1 MDIPFIYKY
10 KPLNIDDFELNSN
23 IRDTIKSLIEMDS
36 LNILFIGNS
45 GCGKS
50 SLIQSIIK
58 EYYNGVSNYKDNIL
72 EINSL
77 KEQGIQYYRNEVKTF
92 CQICSSIPNK
102 KKIVILDD
110 LHLINDQS
118 QQVFRN
124 CIDKYSSNVHF
135 ISSTCNIQKI
145 IESIQSR
152 KMLIKINSLNKENL
166 TNILKKIINKE
177 KIILAKNVEN
187 VLISFCNGSVRILL
201 NYLEK
206 IKLLNKK
213 INMNLIESLC
223 SNISFLIFDD
233 YTNYILK
240 GEIKQAIKIFFDLY
254 EKGYSVM
261 DIYDNYFLYLKNF
274 SKLDEILKYEFIKI
288 LCKYISIFHNIHE
301 NEIELALFTN
311 SLFKATRI
319 LNADFISNLFL

>member
-10 KPLNIDDFELNSN
+10 KPSNINDFELNSN

-50 SLIQSIIK
+50 SLIQSIVK

-311 SLFKATRI
+311 SLFKCITPI
-319 LNADFISNLFL
+319 KL

>member
-10 KPLNIDDFELNSN
+10 KPSNINDFELNSN

-50 SLIQSIIK
+50 SLIQSIVK

-135 ISSTCNIQKI
+135 ISSCSNIQKI
-145 IESIQSR
+145 RESIQSR
-152 KMLIKINSLNKENL
+152 KMLIQINSLNKENL

-311 SLFKATRI
+311 SLFKCITPI
-319 LNADFISNLFL
+319 KL